1 VKPVL
6 LLNIGNTHVQVAL
19 ATGARIEIVQTLET
33 GDVLS
38 PDAARD
44 CLDPYPDVP
53 CLAACVVP
61 AARAALEQA
70 HPERELRFLAA
81 GLIRELNLALVD
93 ASTVGADRLANA
105 IAASAIYAPPVIV
118 LDCGTAITTEV
129 VDGDRQFRGGAI
141 LPGRQLLRRA
151 LNRHTGQLPE
161 IPLQDQCPP
170 AIGTTTAAAIRAG
183 VDLGVLGSVDRLLAE
198 TRAEM
203 SVDACPVIAV
213 GGDAPYFVNHLSGL
227 TAGPADFTLRGLLP
241 VARRLFALRT

>member
-19 ATGARIEIVQTLET
+19 ATGDCIEIAQTVPTAELLAP
-33 GDVLS
+33 GG
-38 PDAARD
+38 ART
-44 CLDPYPDVP
+44 CLKLYPGVP

-70 HPERELRFLAA
+70 HPERDLRFLEAA
-81 GLIRELNLALVD
+81 LVCELDLTLVD

-105 IAASAIYAPPVIV
+105 IAASASYAPPVIV

-129 VDGDRQFRGGAI
+129 VDADRQFRGGAI

-170 AIGTTTAAAIRAG
+170 AIGTATAAAIRAG
-183 VDLGVLGSVDRLLAE
+183 VDLGVLGSVEKLLAE
-198 TRAEM
+198 TRSEL

-213 GGDAPYFVNHLSGL
+213 GGDAPYFVKHISGL

-241 VARRLFALRT
+241 VARRLFAL